1 VNSSTIFTVISF
13 YALVVLFF
21 VSVILLYRS
30 PARWHILL
38 TIFLGFITAFIDA
51 HSSEVSFSLL
61 LLLSFGF
68 FLGFM
73 KPTRP
78 FRTAL
83 LFSIWL
89 PVTALIHIG
98 IIGTYTVFFNE
109 GVGSLLAIIPALGGS
124 YLGSFIRKNSENSC
138 LVSDPLH

>member
-1 VNSSTIFTVISF
+1 
-13 YALVVLFF
+13 
-21 VSVILLYRS
+21 
-30 PARWHILL
+30 
-38 TIFLGFITAFIDA
+38 
-51 HSSEVSFSLL
+51 

-73 KPTRP
+73 KPARP

-83 LFSIWL
+83 LFSVWV

-98 IIGTYTVFFNE
+98 VIGTYSGLFNE

-124 YLGSFIRKNSENSC
+124 YFGSFIRKNSESPF
-138 LVSDPLH
+138 LAGDALH